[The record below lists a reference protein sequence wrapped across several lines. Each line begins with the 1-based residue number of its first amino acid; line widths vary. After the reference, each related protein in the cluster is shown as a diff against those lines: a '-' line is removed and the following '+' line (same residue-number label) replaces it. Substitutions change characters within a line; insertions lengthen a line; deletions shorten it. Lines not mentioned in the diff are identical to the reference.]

1 MKIPI
6 TSLDF
11 ADWLVYADFVAESER
26 RNNAKKKAKDEAYAR
41 AIGKA
46 LRKMYVAGVDPKCV
60 MVGYLILSNYDGWWM
75 IEKWDSKEGL
85 PPTLGVCRG
94 VGLVSPFLNQRPV
107 RWAMPNEVRRLRKN
121 TTTYPP
127 PLYGPADIREPHLH
141 LRLLRKYW
149 RTVLIRA
156 TGIPDSVLG

>member
-1 MKIPI
+1 
-6 TSLDF
+6 LDF

-26 RNNAKKKAKDEAYAR
+26 RNNTKKKAKDEAYAR

-46 LRKMYVAGVDPKCV
+46 LRKMYVAGVNPKCA
-60 MVGYLILSNYDGWWM
+60 MVGRIINENYAGWWM
-75 IEKWDSKEGL
+75 IEKWSEIDTM
-85 PPTLGVCRG
+85 PPALSICKG
-94 VGLVSPFLNQRPV
+94 VGLERTFFTHRPV
-107 RWAMPNEVRRLRKN
+107 RWAMPNEVRWLRKN
-121 TTTYPP
+121 TTIYDP